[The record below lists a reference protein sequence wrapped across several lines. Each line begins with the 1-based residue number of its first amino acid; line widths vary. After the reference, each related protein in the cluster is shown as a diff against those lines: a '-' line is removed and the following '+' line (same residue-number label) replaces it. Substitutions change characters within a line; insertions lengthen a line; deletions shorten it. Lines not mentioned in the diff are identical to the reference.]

1 MLLYI
6 WFLSLCCVC
15 PLLFQFLFSILL
27 PHHERLRI
35 QIDEAIDLPL
45 IQQQAEQEILD
56 VMHYANFIIG
66 IMSKLCAPVRDEEI
80 NQLKDITDVVQL
92 FK

>member
-1 MLLYI
+1 M
-6 WFLSLCCVC
+6 
-15 PLLFQFLFSILL
+15 
-27 PHHERLRI
+27 
-35 QIDEAIDLPL
+35 QIDEALDLPL

-66 IMSKLCAPVRDEEI
+66 VMGKLCAPVRDEEI
-80 NQLKDITDVVQL
+80 TKLKEITDVVEL